1 MCRRQRF
8 STHTRGSPVAVANVR
23 LNISPSNASSSSG
36 VTSGGGDLMS
46 PMRPRSDG
54 VAARTPCWSR
64 ACANRPARRSASRLA
79 QRKRERGR
87 QTTAILVTIR
97 QPSGARVRCS
107 ASAEGATSSSAGL
120 RSHPAAFRAPDC
132 RRSGPST
139 AALLV
144 GVSGAAARR
153 ASVRPIA
160 GGAQPRSPA
169 PESEESYPRDDA
181 ANGKQRRLNRATHLA
196 PLQTLSCC
204 VPLSGKAA
212 GSMREV
218 FGAGI
223 RSRARRAPT
232 GPAERGAGAGQGG
245 GAVKVAGRR
254 ALSSSPRRLFRP

>member
-87 QTTAILVTIR
+87 QTTAILITIR

-107 ASAEGATSSSAGL
+107 ASAEGATSSSAD
-120 RSHPAAFRAPDC
+120 RWSHPAGVRRPGF

-139 AALLV
+139 AAPPE
-144 GVSGAAARR
+144 RR
-153 ASVRPIA
+153 A
-160 GGAQPRSPA
+160 
-169 PESEESYPRDDA
+169 
-181 ANGKQRRLNRATHLA
+181 A
-196 PLQTLSCC
+196 PLREGRPCKVLP
-204 VPLSGKAA
+204 PLHSLD
-212 GSMREV
+212 RLP
-218 FGAGI
+218 
-223 RSRARRAPT
+223 RNL
-232 GPAERGAGAGQGG
+232 
-245 GAVKVAGRR
+245 RR
-254 ALSSSPRRLFRP
+254 ALSSRRRCERKAAPPQPGHQPCPASDAQLLRPSVGQGLAQYGVGARGGD